1 MQRIK
6 PKAPAQY
13 RQHVVD
19 TERRL
24 NILFNHLNNE
34 DLIKPDTIQQL
45 NELASHIQARQY
57 DQAGAIFSDLMTN
70 KTDEGSDWLVSS
82 RGCACIQTNA
92 NFVTDWYQEVD
103 SVQQVNPI
111 DIFKC
116 TATVLTTVP
125 YCRRNGYESR
135 ISEVHAI

>member
-82 RGCACIQTNA
+82 CVCASVRANTNS
-92 NFVTDWYQEVD
+92 VTDRYQEVD
-103 SVQQVNPI
+103 SVQQVNPL
-111 DIFKC
+111 DVSKG
-116 TATVLTTVP
+116 TAAVSTMAQ
-125 YCRRNGYESR
+125 YCRRSGHELRTSR
-135 ISEVHAI
+135 VHAI